1 MLVIQGYVILTIAIG
16 FVLTTTSPVFK
27 GLSLW
32 KQLIVL
38 TISPLLLAKEIF
50 NDFKKEVR
58 K

>member
-1 MLVIQGYVILTIAIG
+1 MLVVQGYMVLMVAIG
-16 FVLTTTSPVFK
+16 FVLTTSSHTFK
-27 GLSLW
+27 RLSLW

-38 TISPLLLAKEIF
+38 TISPLLLTREIF